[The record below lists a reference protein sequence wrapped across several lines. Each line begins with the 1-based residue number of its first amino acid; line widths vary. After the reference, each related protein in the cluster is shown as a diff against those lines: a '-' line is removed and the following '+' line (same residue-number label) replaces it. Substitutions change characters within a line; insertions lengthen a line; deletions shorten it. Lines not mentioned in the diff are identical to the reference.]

1 MRVLILAAILAIGLA
16 ACGHRTALK
25 LPQEKGKPAA
35 AAPELLENER
45 P

>member
-1 MRVLILAAILAIGLA
+1 MRVLIVAAILTISLA

-35 AAPELLENER
+35 AAPELPESER